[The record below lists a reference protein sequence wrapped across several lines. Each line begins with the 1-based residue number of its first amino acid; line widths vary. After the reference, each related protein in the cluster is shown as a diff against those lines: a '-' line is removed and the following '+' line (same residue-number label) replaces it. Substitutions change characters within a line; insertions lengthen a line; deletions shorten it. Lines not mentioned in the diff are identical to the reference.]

1 MNRKFGL
8 NVTKEQ
14 WKQTLQK
21 VHHHFFSYH
30 FFSYD
35 FYLALPMDLPMD
47 RRDVNELTSWDLWRI
62 YNFKLGEP
70 LRWFEFKVREE
81 DATCM
86 RWLKRIWAF
95 TGWFHPSYFILFFIR
110 LCALSAVFLIFFPF
124 IHLYPIL
131 GSWVWCFCGF
141 PVFAFCLIAH
151 SEQSERELY
160 GQEGVEVEG
169 HVSDRWVIKSEEND
183 DDMYREQLTYFET
196 DGTMCNIIVLESQT
210 PNEVYV
216 EPVPMLYLP
225 DRPCSGLPTRIL
237 YANHYR

>member
-21 VHHHFFSYH
+21 VHHHFFSY
-30 FFSYD
+30 Y
-35 FYLALPMDLPMD
+35 YLDTRPMD

-62 YNFKLGEP
+62 YNGFKKLRS

-95 TGWFHPSYFILFFIR
+95 TGFPLLYFILFFIGLFFE
-110 LCALSAVFLIFFPF
+110 LCAISALFAIVFPF
-124 IHLYPIL
+124 IFMVHLYPIL
-131 GSWVWCFCGF
+131 GSWVWCFSILCGF
-141 PVFAFCLIAH
+141 PVCGICLIAK
-151 SEQSERELY
+151 SRRELY

-169 HVSDRWVIKSEEND
+169 HVSDRYADTHKL
-183 DDMYREQLTYFET
+183 QLTYFET
-196 DGTMCNIIVLESQT
+196 DGTMCHTWLHESPG
-210 PNEVYV
+210 PNGYV
-216 EPVPMLYLP
+216 GPVPMLYLP
-225 DRPCSGLPTRIL
+225 DRPCAGLPTRIF
-237 YANHYR
+237 YANTFR